1 MLITVPCEQCG
12 HDNDL
17 GRIFCARCG
26 VRLNADA
33 LTPTEVARQLKQKR
47 APQRRKNALMVI
59 GLLIVA
65 AIGVTFWPTTID
77 ADPGAPRRGHTVAA
91 KLETVALELTSK
103 GSVTRSLSEKDL
115 NAYLAYVML
124 RKAEAAAREKE
135 RKQNPETEG
144 AKDTRKKKI
153 EAEPDATV
161 FAALAEGRFQLQ
173 VRKSYGPLIVG
184 KYETPLWHLEYTLAG
199 TADEGVVEI
208 TRASLGHVPVLFPF
222 KAILVSAAR
231 RRVLAGFKHEA
242 VFDNISTV
250 VLKDNRVRFTLTR

>member
-33 LTPTEVARQLKQKR
+33 LTPDEVARQLKQKR
-47 APQRRKNALMVI
+47 APKRRKNVLTLI

-65 AIGVTFWPTTID
+65 AIGVAFWPTTIG
-77 ADPGAPRRGHTVAA
+77 AGPGDPRQGHAVAA
-91 KLETVALELTSK
+91 KLETVAVELKSK
-103 GSVTRSLSEKDL
+103 GSLTRSMSEKDL

-124 RKAEAAAREKE
+124 RKAEEAARKKE
-135 RKQNPETEG
+135 RDQKPATGEEH
-144 AKDTRKKKI
+144 DTRKKKI
-153 EAEPDATV
+153 DAKPDAAV
-161 FAALAEGRFQLQ
+161 FADLAEGQFQLQ

-184 KYETPLWHLEYTLAG
+184 EYETPLWHLEYTLTG

-208 TRASLGHVPVLFPF
+208 TRASLGHVPFPFPF

-242 VFDNISTV
+242 EFDNISTV
-250 VLKDNRVRFTLTR
+250 VLEDNRVRFTLTR